1 MRTLFVSV
9 ISCVLALS
17 AQAQI
22 IHYVHSASAS
32 TPIDITLIGSN
43 TTVDANLAIN
53 HSTSPLSLE
62 FANVSY
68 TDPQLQFTDE
78 VYNFSGAASVASSA
92 IIGAGGA
99 DDPTVSILPV
109 LEHPNPYNGGVPVGL
124 NGAQLDGNN
133 YIGFSMTGDTE
144 QGATTVYGWIRF
156 ELTNGNVFSN
166 STAAQITEWAYE
178 DSGAAIMIGSTLPV
192 PEPSACG
199 LAFAG
204 VVSLLFRRRRA

>member
-43 TTVDANLAIN
+43 TTKDAKLAIN
-53 HSTSPLSLE
+53 HSTTPLSLE
-62 FANVSY
+62 FVNDSSASI
-68 TDPQLQFTDE
+68 QFTDE

-99 DDPTVSILPV
+99 DDPTVTLLPV